1 VKRAPHVAPVAI
13 AGLVACAAILLPRG
27 AWAQAPAGDA
37 KAAAEALYEEGH
49 TLDAQGRYAEACPKY
64 AESLRLDP
72 GIGVML
78 HLASCW
84 EKAGKPASAWAEY
97 REAEQVA
104 ARTGDNR
111 SEVARTRAEALEA
124 RLHKLTLVVP
134 PAVAAVDGLAIV
146 RDGETVGRAQW
157 GAPVPVDPGSHTVVA
172 IAPDKRRWQTTF
184 VASDAPG
191 EITLTVPPLVD
202 ETHAGLPA
210 TPPAAAEPPTSSQS
224 RRWGGQR
231 IAAVATAAAGV
242 VFVGVG
248 AGFGI
253 ATKVKLDQ
261 SNSSGCQPNNHCT
274 VAGAALRNDAL
285 DDGRIA
291 TIAFVAGLAAVA
303 GGAVLWFTAPRH
315 ASAQVG
321 VTVLPGT
328 AGGGAAVVGRW

>member
-1 VKRAPHVAPVAI
+1 VKRAPVAA
-13 AGLVACAAILLPRG
+13 LVACAAILTPCAAR
-27 AWAQAPAGDA
+27 AQAPAGDA

-49 TLDAQGRYAEACPKY
+49 TLDEQGRYAQACPKY

-104 ARTGDNR
+104 ARAGDNR

-124 RLHKLTLVVP
+124 RLHRLTIVVS
-134 PAVAAVDGLAIV
+134 PAAAVEGLAIV
-146 RDGETVGRAQW
+146 RDGETVGKAQW
-157 GAPVPVDPGSHTVVA
+157 GAPVPVDPGAHTVVA
-172 IAPDKRRWQTTF
+172 IAPDKRRWQTSF
-184 VASDAPG
+184 VAGDVPG
-191 EITLTVPPLVD
+191 ETTLTIPPLV
-202 ETHAGLPA
+202 
-210 TPPAAAEPPTSSQS
+210 AEPGADASGAAPAPPVEPTPSHTTAS
-224 RRWGGQR
+224 RWGGQR
-231 IAAVATAAAGV
+231 IAAVASAAAGV
-242 VFVGVG
+242 VFVGLG

-261 SNSSGCQPNNHCT
+261 SNSSGCQPGNRCT

-303 GGAVLWFTAPRH
+303 GGAVLWFTAPRR
-315 ASAQVG
+315 SGAQVG
-321 VTVLPGT
+321 VTALPGM
-328 AGGGAAVVGRW
+328 AGGAASIVGRW

>member
-1 VKRAPHVAPVAI
+1 MKRAPIVVPAA
-13 AGLVACAAILLPRG
+13 LVACAAILAPCAAR
-27 AWAQAPAGDA
+27 AQAAAGDA

-104 ARTGDNR
+104 ARAGDNR

-124 RLHKLTLVVP
+124 RLHKLTIVVS
-134 PAVAAVDGLAIV
+134 PAAAVEGLAIV
-146 RDGETVGRAQW
+146 RDGETVGKAQW

-191 EITLTVPPLVD
+191 DITVTIPALVD
-202 ETHAGLPA
+202 EARASSLPA
-210 TPPAAAEPPTSSQS
+210 TPPAAAEPPTASPA
-224 RRWGGQR
+224 RRWGAQR

-248 AGFGI
+248 TGFGI

-261 SNSSGCQPNNHCT
+261 SNTSGCQPNNHCT

-315 ASAQVG
+315 ASTQVG
-321 VTVLPGT
+321 VTVLPG
-328 AGGGAAVVGRW
+328 GASIVGRW